1 MAAILRN
8 AGAEPRLQRK
18 VLHRPGREVAT
29 MIESS
34 TELPDLAE
42 IVRIPSPAPRPQSLA
57 HDGESLW
64 LGSWETGHIYGIDP
78 KHGRVFEKAA
88 SPGLPV
94 GSTCVGDELR
104 FVISENGDQDNRFIR
119 RFVPGHG
126 FKSRDALGCPDDTGS
141 FVAYDGK
148 RLWLSQRYNK
158 RVHELDAQGRP
169 VRTIEVGEEILGL
182 AWAGERLYVSAW
194 LGRDRGGCRIGY
206 LEPKAPS
213 PVLVFAARSPFVG
226 VSLARDGNR
235 FWTNDFKN
243 LSIVAFA
250 IPD

>member
-1 MAAILRN
+1 
-8 AGAEPRLQRK
+8 
-18 VLHRPGREVAT
+18 
-29 MIESS
+29 MIESP
-34 TELPDLAE
+34 TEFPALAE

-57 HDGESLW
+57 HDGERLW

-78 KHGRVFEKAA
+78 KHGRVFEHAA

-104 FVISENGDQDNRFIR
+104 FVISENGDGDNRFIR

-126 FKSRDALGCPDDTGS
+126 FKSHEAVACPDDTGS
-141 FVAYDGK
+141 FLAYDGK
-148 RLWLSQRYNK
+148 RLWLSQRHNK
-158 RVHELDAQGRP
+158 RLLELDAQGLP

-182 AWAGERLYVSAW
+182 AWAGDRLYLSTW
-194 LGRDRGGCRIGY
+194 LGRDRGGCRIAFI
-206 LEPKAPS
+206 EPNAEVPALTF
-213 PVLVFAARSPFVG
+213 VATSPFVG

-243 LSIVAFA
+243 HSIVAFA
-250 IPD
+250 IPE